1 MKVRISGNK
10 IRFRLK
16 EPEVKLF
23 QQEGIISEVLAFG
36 LSQADQL
43 AFTLT
48 TVDSHQIA
56 VSFLSNQVSFSIP
69 KAQADDWTSTDKV
82 GFEAALN
89 TGKGKDIL
97 LLVEKDFKC
106 LDAREEDNEGS
117 YPNPL
122 ANLSS
127 ES

>member
-16 EPEVKLF
+16 EPEVRRF
-23 QQEGIISEVLAFG
+23 QQDGIISEVLAFG
-36 LSQADQL
+36 FSQADQL
-43 AFTLT
+43 TFTLKK
-48 TVDSHQIA
+48 VDESEMS
-56 VSFLSNQVSFSIP
+56 VSFLSSQVSFYIP
-69 KAQADDWTSTDKV
+69 KARADDWTSTDLV
-82 GFEAALN
+82 GFEATVN
-89 TGKGKDIL
+89 TGQGKVIL

-122 ANLSS
+122 ANPLL
-127 ES
+127 